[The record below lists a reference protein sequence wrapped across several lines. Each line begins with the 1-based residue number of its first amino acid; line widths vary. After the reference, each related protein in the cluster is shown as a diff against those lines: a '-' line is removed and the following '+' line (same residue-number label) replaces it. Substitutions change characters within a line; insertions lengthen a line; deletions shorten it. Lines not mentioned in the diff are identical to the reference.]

1 MFHANDL
8 FVKSTSSIGAQK
20 GKALKKGGLLT
31 LLLISLFGCLLIL
44 LLMFLQEEED
54 PYINK
59 SLSLNGS
66 IENGSRL
73 FRMNCVGCHG
83 ISAQGL
89 VGPELNNITEELN
102 DRKIINQVV
111 KGLTPPMPS
120 FEMDEQSM
128 ADLLIY
134 LHTLNG

>member
-1 MFHANDL
+1 
-8 FVKSTSSIGAQK
+8 
-20 GKALKKGGLLT
+20 
-31 LLLISLFGCLLIL
+31 
-44 LLMFLQEEED
+44 MFLNEEESL
-54 PYINK
+54 YIQK

-89 VGPELNNITEELN
+89 VGPELNNVTEELR
-102 DRKIINQVV
+102 DKQIINQVI

-120 FEMDEQSM
+120 FEMEEQSM
-128 ADLLIY
+128 ADLLVY
-134 LHTLNG
+134 LHSLKD